1 MNIMNIL
8 QLLSIDGV
16 KDGGDE
22 NLEGVQEDEIVKKF
36 YKNLKFWILMIFVIG
51 LFFWYF
57 NYLKI

>member
-22 NLEGVQEDEIVKKF
+22 NLEGVQEDKIVKKF

>member
-1 MNIMNIL
+1 MNIL

-22 NLEGVQEDEIVKKF
+22 NLEGVQEDKIVKKF
-36 YKNLKFWILMIFVIG
+36 YNNLKFWILMIFVIG